1 MNTNNSLRGQSVLIL
16 GATDVVGSGACQV
29 FLDAGARVVV
39 VARTED
45 KLKEL
50 LGRFDIHRTN
60 LIGVVGGLDTRAQ
73 IEEIRSVVRAALNG
87 YTVDHVISTLGMVSL
102 TPDGISTGDIN
113 VLRTCFDD
121 SLYPTILC
129 AQVFLQDLRDKEG
142 STYTIVSGG
151 FAHKCHFPRAWV
163 GTIKSAAMN
172 GVIESLICD
181 MANAKVRV
189 NGNCLHYGLARPGD
203 TEKNPAPSG
212 AETEASNMEF
222 AKTFLKII
230 DRKDLRGQI
239 ICHDNRGDTDRFL
252 QA

>member
-1 MNTNNSLRGQSVLIL
+1 M

-29 FLDAGARVVV
+29 FLEAGARVVV
-39 VARTED
+39 VTRTED

-50 LGRFDIHRTN
+50 LGRFDMHRTN

-87 YTVDHVISTLGMVSL
+87 YTVDHVISSFGTVPL
-102 TPDGISTGDIN
+102 TPDGISTGDVN
-113 VLRTCFDD
+113 VLRTCFED
-121 SLYPTILC
+121 SLFPTILC
-129 AQVFLQDLRDKEG
+129 AQVFMQDLRDKEG

-163 GTIKSAAMN
+163 GAIKSAAMN
-172 GVIESLICD
+172 GVIESLSCD

-189 NGNCLHYGLARPGD
+189 NGNCLHYGLAKPSD
-203 TEKNPAPSG
+203 DKNHYQSSSG
-212 AETEASNMEF
+212 EPESSGIDF

-230 DRKDLRGQI
+230 ERKDLRGQI